1 MDNFKDAFRDEA
13 LELLN
18 RLESTLLELEANPQ
32 DTEQIMS
39 VFRTMHTIKGSAG
52 MFGFDHIGGFAHTLE
67 SSLEEVKSGDVP
79 FSKELAGL
87 TLAARD
93 HIRELLDAPEPPP
106 GDLAS
111 YSAMLSEKF
120 QSAVAEIRPGGATKV
135 GAEPTANTRHAGTAP
150 TGGALVTYR
159 IHFMPKPDIYLNGTN
174 PILLLQELSDLGM
187 YSAVPYLDK
196 IPPLSEIDPERCYVG
211 WFVFL
216 TTTASV
222 DQVRD
227 VFMFVEDSAE
237 IEIQIIENLE
247 DAVEEHG
254 YKRIG
259 QILSERG
266 VIDAMMAERAA
277 QAQRRIGEIF
287 VDEGVSEAD
296 VQSALTEQDHVRRS
310 RERFQS
316 ELASSSIR
324 VSSDKLDHLVD
335 LVGELVTLQARLSST
350 VGDTGEPEVI
360 SISENLERLVDELR
374 DRTMSVRMV
383 PVGATFS
390 RFKRLIRDLSSDMGK
405 SVDLVTEGGET
416 ELDKTVIERLND
428 PLVHLVR
435 NAVDHG
441 VESPAA
447 RAEAGKAGTATV
459 TLGARHVGA
468 TVVISVKDDGAGI
481 NTQRVREKAVQR
493 GIITEEE
500 SLSDDALYDLLFHPG
515 FSTAQTVTEV
525 SGRGVGMDVVKRQV
539 EAFGGSVRVTST
551 PGAGSDFS
559 LVIPLTLAIIDGLLV
574 RLGENHYV
582 FPLSAV
588 SECIELHSS
597 QRSQRRDSYIS
608 NRGEVLPYVHLRD
621 VFNVPGERPEY
632 EQIVVVQLADGPVG
646 MVVDAV
652 LGDHQTV
659 IKDLGRMFRAVE
671 GVSGATIL
679 GDGSVALVLDLARL
693 GRIAVRKEK
702 NHAAVSAI
710 DGSAL

>member
-1 MDNFKDAFRDEA
+1 MDNFKEAFRDEA
-13 LELLN
+13 YELLN
-18 RLESTLLELEANPQ
+18 RLESTLLELEANPK
-32 DTEQIMS
+32 DTDQIMS

-67 SSLEEVKSGDVP
+67 TALEDVKSGAVS
-79 FSKELAGL
+79 FSSELAGL

-93 HIRELLDAPEPPP
+93 HIRELLEAPEPPP
-106 GDLAS
+106 DDLAS
-111 YSAMLSEKF
+111 YSAILSEKF
-120 QSAVAEIRPGGATKV
+120 LAAVSAARPADTQK
-135 GAEPTANTRHAGTAP
+135 AARKPSGTEAP
-150 TGGALVTYR
+150 TRVSPAGGALVTYR

-174 PILLLQELSDLGM
+174 PVLLLQELSELGM
-187 YSAVPYLDK
+187 YSAVPYLDQ
-196 IPPLSEIDPERCYVG
+196 IPPLSEIDPERCYIG

-216 TTTASV
+216 TTTSPV
-222 DQVRD
+222 EQVRD

-237 IEIQIIENLE
+237 IEIQVIESLE
-247 DAVEEHG
+247 DAVEEQG

-277 QAQRRIGEIF
+277 RAQRRIGEIF

-296 VQSALTEQDHVRRS
+296 VQSALTEQEHVKKS

-316 ELASSSIR
+316 ELSSSSIR

-350 VGDTGEPEVI
+350 VKNTDEPEVV

-383 PVGATFS
+383 PVGSTFS
-390 RFKRLIRDLSSDMGK
+390 RFRRLVRDLSSDMGK
-405 SVDLVTEGGET
+405 RVDLVTEGGET

-441 VESPAA
+441 IEVPSV
-447 RAEAGKAGTATV
+447 RDSAGKPKMATV

-481 NTQRVREKAVQR
+481 NTQRVREKAIER
-493 GIITEEE
+493 GLITGDEV
-500 SLSDDALYDLLFHPG
+500 LSDEAIYDLLFHPG
-515 FSTAQTVTEV
+515 FSTAQAVTEV

-539 EAFGGSVRVTST
+539 EAFGGSVRVQSI
-551 PGAGSDFS
+551 PGQGSEFS

-588 SECIELHSS
+588 SECIELHVSAR
-597 QRSQRRDSYIS
+597 QQRRDSFIS
-608 NRGEVLPYVHLRD
+608 NRGEVLPYIHLRD
-621 VFNVPGERPEY
+621 VFNVEGDRPEF

-659 IKDLGRMFRAVE
+659 IKDLGRMFRAIE

-693 GRIAVRKEK
+693 GRIAIRE
-702 NHAAVSAI
+702 NADHAPAQAR
-710 DGSAL
+710 

>member
-1 MDNFKDAFRDEA
+1 MDNFKEAFRDEA

-18 RLESTLLELEANPQ
+18 RLESTLLELEADPE

-67 SSLEEVKSGDVP
+67 TSLEDVKSGSIP
-79 FSKELAGL
+79 FSPELASL

-106 GDLAS
+106 DDLAS
-111 YSAMLSEKF
+111 YSAILSQKF
-120 QSAVAEIRPGGATKV
+120 QAAVAPGGTDQKQASQP
-135 GAEPTANTRHAGTAP
+135 ARSAGGQNAP
-150 TGGALVTYR
+150 ASGMLVTYR

-174 PILLLQELSDLGM
+174 PVLLLQELSELGL
-187 YSAVPYLDK
+187 YSAVPYLDQ
-196 IPPLSEIDPERCYVG
+196 IPPLSEMDPERCYIG

-216 TTTASV
+216 TTTAPV
-222 DQVRD
+222 EQVRD

-237 IEIQIIENLE
+237 IEIQIIENLD
-247 DAVEEHG
+247 DAVEEQG

-277 QAQRRIGEIF
+277 QTQRRIGEIF
-287 VDEGVSEAD
+287 VDEGVSESD
-296 VQSALTEQDHVRRS
+296 VQSALTEQEHVRKS

-316 ELASSSIR
+316 ELSSSSIR

-350 VGDTGEPEVI
+350 VAKAEEPEVV

-383 PVGATFS
+383 PVGSTFS
-390 RFKRLIRDLSSDMGK
+390 RFRRLVRDLSADMGK
-405 SVDLVTEGGET
+405 SVELVTDGGET

-441 VESPAA
+441 IEAPSQ
-447 RAEAGKAGTATV
+447 RLEAGKAKTAQV

-481 NTQRVREKAVQR
+481 NTARVREKALER
-493 GIITEEE
+493 GLISEEDV
-500 SLSDDALYDLLFHPG
+500 LSDEAIYDLLFHAG
-515 FSTAQTVTEV
+515 FSTAQAVTEV

-539 EAFGGSVRVTST
+539 EAFGGSIRVQSI
-551 PGAGSDFS
+551 PGQGSEFS

-574 RLGENHYV
+574 RLGDNHYV
-582 FPLSAV
+582 FPLSSV
-588 SECIELHSS
+588 SECIELHDSGE
-597 QRSQRRDSYIS
+597 QQKRDSYIS
-608 NRGEVLPYVHLRD
+608 NRGEVLPYIHLRD
-621 VFNVPGERPEY
+621 VFKVQGERPEY

-693 GRIAVRKEK
+693 GRIAIRE
-702 NHAAVSAI
+702 
-710 DGSAL
+710 GSDRVHSTTER